1 MDMYVANWREG
12 MEVSSS
18 LSLFRNL
25 KYSYQPAPYLYKVLN
40 KKMQERFFKTK
51 IITTSIVSRDWTL
64 YRGHREQRKCTLC
77 ELNDIEDEYHF
88 VLRCSKYQ
96 TLRDVYIKRYYSRNP
111 SMFKL
116 IKLLNCDK
124 IKSLNNLTVYIIKA
138 FKLMLQVHN
147 NVD

>member
-1 MDMYVANWREG
+1 MDMYLTNWREG

-18 LSLFRNL
+18 LLLFWNL

-40 KKMQERFFKTK
+40 KKCRNAISKLRLSSHPLLVETGRYTG
-51 IITTSIVSRDWTL
+51 VP
-64 YRGHREQRKCTLC
+64 REQRKCTLC

-96 TLRDVYIKRYYSRNP
+96 TLRDVYIPRYYSRNS
-111 SMFKL
+111 SMFKF

-124 IKSLNNLTVYIIKA
+124 VKTLNNLAVYIIKA
-138 FKLMLQVHN
+138 FKLRLQVHN